1 MCCSVIVIYFLGPR
15 LGLLIYWLIPMGR
28 TQFNLAFQSLIMP
41 ILGLIFLPWT
51 TIAWTIFHGQNGIAG
66 FDWVWV
72 IAGLV
77 ADIIA
82 YTSGAY
88 KRKSIPGYPNAAP

>member
-1 MCCSVIVIYFLGPR
+1 
-15 LGLLIYWLIPMGR
+15 MGR
-28 TQFNLAFQSLIMP
+28 TQFNLAFQSLIAP

-72 IAGLV
+72 IAGLA

-82 YTSGAY
+82 YTGGVA
-88 KRKSIPGYPNAAP
+88 KRKSVPGYPSSAP